1 MRDGSDQD
9 QALCV
14 ARRRHYQYRE
24 VIDVLAGINFL
35 GFPHVELNQV
45 DQMDNIKSHFMF
57 KTQDTGQDQTRE
69 AWPGGL
75 SNSLS
80 AIWDGEAPGAYTI
93 CIRDKRD
100 KNEPK
105 YARLLEESGSHFTCC
120 VKHLVSWPRT
130 IACCRAEMLNYVVGE
145 QACCVK
151 GDYETS
157 LGIPETHDGICHT
170 KHRGHLY
177 EKVRE
182 LLRGIIV
189 EAPWR

>member
-1 MRDGSDQD
+1 M
-9 QALCV
+9 
-14 ARRRHYQYRE
+14 
-24 VIDVLAGINFL
+24 
-35 GFPHVELNQV
+35 
-45 DQMDNIKSHFMF
+45 
-57 KTQDTGQDQTRE
+57 
-69 AWPGGL
+69 
-75 SNSLS
+75 
-80 AIWDGEAPGAYTI
+80 
-93 CIRDKRD
+93 
-100 KNEPK
+100 
-105 YARLLEESGSHFTCC
+105 
-120 VKHLVSWPRT
+120 KHLVSWPRT

-189 EAPWR
+189 EAPLKIEERFRPREYQSLDYVNQTTSWPVMTFVPLHCRYWTTRFGSARASEQKHIYQACWSKSGACTINHAR